1 MEELEELEPRDI
13 NKEHDQFCQYPNLP
27 VLLKRFSFQEKMGIA
42 TIYSSHVILFGRDM
56 RKSRE
61 TKALPWCLETF
72 VMLAMEA
79 YEYADGRFDGK
90 NRNKFV
96 KMHNAILNATSVATD
111 TPCGR
116 FNFIDTFMAA
126 TALNQFHMQEFPLIR
141 QYRYWNIFNDDSQP
155 VQLKRVFEKKMG
167 TPYEDFLLL
176 GYILQVLFIAQ
187 AQNKAVAI
195 PQKTFHYLLNVRF
208 PEAAKHLRITRAEY
222 VALQHKFV
230 ANSKDPY
237 KYVYSLSPS
246 YQYTFVEE
254 AGATYFPLPHLI
266 NQNITSSL
274 LYRLTEGNDD
284 LRRQIGLH
292 LWEKYLLQLVSQSGV
307 YQETFPEQLYRYSGS
322 EAHSP
327 DVIARQDNLVLFMD
341 SKSTVPNIGIRLFD
355 PDSYENN
362 IRIVAGNIVQLYKQ
376 IHRFALYNPFGGT
389 VSNNMDDYWGIV
401 VVLEDAYIRRV
412 RYFEKAKDDLGIQE
426 ESKEW
431 QWLIEHIK
439 VVSLYEVE
447 RVCLSG
453 NSLIEA
459 CRDSYGDD
467 PFNFTFAG
475 YPPNGSSINNLGFRI
490 FKKSLDDKAMD
501 IITEMRQHG
510 AL

>member
-1 MEELEELEPRDI
+1 MEEFEELEPRDI
-13 NKEHDQFCQYPNLP
+13 NKEYDQYCQYPNLP

-42 TIYSSHVILFGRDM
+42 TMHSSHVILFGKERH
-56 RKSRE
+56 KNRE
-61 TKALPWCLETF
+61 NLPLPWCLETF

-90 NRNKFV
+90 NRNKFI
-96 KMHNAILNATSVATD
+96 KMYNAIWGATSVVTD

-116 FNFIDTFMAA
+116 FDFIDTFMAA
-126 TALNQFHMQEFPLIR
+126 TALSQFHMQEYPLIR

-155 VQLKRVFEKKMG
+155 VQLKSVFEKKMG
-167 TPYEDFLLL
+167 APYEDFLLL

-195 PQKTFHYLLNVRF
+195 PQKTFRYLLNVRF

-222 VALQHKFV
+222 VALQHKFA

-254 AGATYFPLPHLI
+254 SGATYFPLPHLI

-327 DVIARQDNLVLFMD
+327 DVIARQDDMVLFMD

-355 PDSYENN
+355 SVSYEGN

-376 IHRFALYNPFGGT
+376 MHRFALYNPFSGT

-426 ESKEW
+426 GSKEW

-467 PFNFTFAG
+467 PFNFTFTG
-475 YPPNGSSINNLGFRI
+475 YPPGGSSVNNSGFQV
-490 FKKSLDDKAMD
+490 FKKALDDNAMD
-501 IITEMRQHG
+501 IITEMRQKG
-510 AL
+510 VL